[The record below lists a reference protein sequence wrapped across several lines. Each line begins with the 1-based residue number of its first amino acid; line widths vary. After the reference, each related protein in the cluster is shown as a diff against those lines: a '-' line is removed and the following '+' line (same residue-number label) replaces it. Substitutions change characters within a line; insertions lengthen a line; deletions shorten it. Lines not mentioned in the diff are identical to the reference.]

1 MRYGLIAL
9 LLNVATHAV
18 AQAPRVQRDV
28 VYAAA
33 EADRPTST
41 LDVYAPAVGDNH
53 PVVLWIHGGGWRH
66 GDKTHV
72 QEKPRALNE
81 RGFALVSVN
90 YRLHPDA
97 TYKQQASDIT
107 QAVRWVRDH
116 AREFGGSSDGIF
128 VMGHSA
134 GAHLAA
140 LVATDSRYLAAR
152 QMTPGDLRGVVLL
165 DGAGYDIPRQ
175 IEQARLPR
183 AKELYL
189 TVFGNDVATQR
200 DASPITHIAKS
211 QGIPPF
217 LILHVAERRDSRL
230 QSEALAERL
239 NSVGTPAKVVAAQ
252 EKTHATINREFGA
265 EGDAVTAEVLEFLN
279 QRSRPHDP

>member
-1 MRYGLIAL
+1 MRYLLVAL
-9 LLNVATHAV
+9 LLNVATHV
-18 AQAPRVQRDV
+18 QAQSPRTQRDV

-33 EADRPTST
+33 EVDRPASS
-41 LDVYAPAVGDNH
+41 LDVYAPATGSKN
-53 PVVLWIHGGGWRH
+53 PVVVWIHGGGWRH
-66 GDKTHV
+66 GDKAHL
-72 QEKPRALNE
+72 QDKPRALNQ

-90 YRLHPDA
+90 YRLHPEA
-97 TYKQQASDIT
+97 TYQKQASDIA

-116 AREFGGSSDGIF
+116 AQEFGGAPDRIF

-140 LVATDSRYLAAR
+140 LVATDPRYLAAR
-152 QMTPGDLRGVVLL
+152 QMTLADLRGVVLL

-189 TVFGNDVATQR
+189 TVFGNDVAAQR
-200 DASPITHIAKS
+200 DASPITHVAKS

-239 NSVGTPAKVVAAQ
+239 NSVGTAAKVVAAQ
-252 EKTHATINREFGA
+252 GKTHATINREFGA
-265 EGDAVTAEVLEFLN
+265 ADDAVTVAVLEFLN
-279 QRSRPHDP
+279 QRSRRQDP